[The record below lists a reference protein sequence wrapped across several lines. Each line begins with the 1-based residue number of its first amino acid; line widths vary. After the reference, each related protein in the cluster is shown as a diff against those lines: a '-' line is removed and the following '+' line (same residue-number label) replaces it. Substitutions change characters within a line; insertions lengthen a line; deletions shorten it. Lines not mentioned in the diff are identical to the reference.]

1 MVNEISART
10 GLKESS
16 SFMQE
21 PMALSSV
28 FLEESNKLREL
39 FKQLSERFPD
49 LRLVDGFEPQYH
61 RNLGFRVP
69 NSVMVETGK

>member
-39 FKQLSERFPD
+39 FKQLSIVHIE
-49 LRLVDGFEPQYH
+49 L
-61 RNLGFRVP
+61 
-69 NSVMVETGK
+69 NSVPLGSCGESINLATDGLI